1 MKKKQKTNRNIWI
14 VFWLFTVAALWDTTL
29 TIWNLSTV
37 GFHFEANPFI
47 SGVAGA
53 IIIKSLI
60 VIFAYVVC
68 RSYHTRSFSIQYFF
82 MGFLTLCTVMQILAG
97 STHIQMIQDQANADY
112 IQAYDDGSVG
122 MVVNDQVFATYRP
135 DPYSTH
141 MYTML
146 VLGLML
152 WPLFF
157 GWINL
162 MITQWVTKNYTGGK
176 R

>member
-1 MKKKQKTNRNIWI
+1 
-14 VFWLFTVAALWDTTL
+14 
-29 TIWNLSTV
+29 
-37 GFHFEANPFI
+37 
-47 SGVAGA
+47 
-53 IIIKSLI
+53 
-60 VIFAYVVC
+60 
-68 RSYHTRSFSIQYFF
+68 
-82 MGFLTLCTVMQILAG
+82 MQILAG